1 MSKFDVIIGDCRRTV
16 RGIAANSVD
25 TIITSPPYF
34 NLRDYGNDL
43 QIGREKQLDDYIA
56 SLVSVFN
63 RAKRAL
69 KPDGTLWINIGDS
82 YGKGKQLLG
91 VPWKLAFAL
100 QASGW
105 ILRQDI
111 IWSKPNPMPES
122 VKDRCTRAHEY
133 IFLFSKSEKYYF
145 DYNAIKEPAISA
157 PRKREKNN
165 GESAVDTKLRGNS
178 GCCGVTSEF
187 RNKRDVWGVSTKSYP
202 GAHFA
207 TFPPDLIIPC
217 VMAGSRKG
225 GVVLD
230 VFGGS
235 GTTAGVA
242 NALGRDAI
250 ICELNEDYAALIPDR
265 VKSIIAKY
273 GNRNE

>member
-43 QIGREKQLDDYIA
+43 QIGKEKQLDDYIA

-82 YGKGKQLLG
+82 YGKRKQLLG

-100 QASGW
+100 QDAGW

-133 IFLFSKSEKYYF
+133 LFLFSKSEKYYF
-145 DYNAIKEPAISA
+145 DHDAIKEPAVSA
-157 PRKREKNN
+157 PRKREKKN
-165 GESAVDTKLRGNS
+165 GESAVDTKLRGHN

-187 RNKRDVWGVSTKSYP
+187 RNKRDVWDVSTKSYP

-217 VMAGSRKG
+217 VLAGSRES

-265 VKSIIAKY
+265 VESIIAKY
-273 GNRNE
+273 GSRNV

>member
-145 DYNAIKEPAISA
+145 DYNAIKEPAVSA

-187 RNKRDVWGVSTKSYP
+187 RNKRDVWSVSTKSYP

-217 VMAGSRKG
+217 VLAGSRES

-265 VKSIIAKY
+265 VESIIAKY
-273 GNRNE
+273 GSKNV

>member
-25 TIITSPPYF
+25 TITTSPPYF

-100 QASGW
+100 QDAGW

-145 DYNAIKEPAISA
+145 DYNAIKEPAVSA

-187 RNKRDVWGVSTKSYP
+187 RNKRDVWSVSTKSYP

-217 VMAGSRKG
+217 VLAGSRES

-265 VKSIIAKY
+265 VESIIAKY
-273 GNRNE
+273 GSRNV

>member
-122 VKDRCTRAHEY
+122 VKD
-133 IFLFSKSEKYYF
+133 
-145 DYNAIKEPAISA
+145 
-157 PRKREKNN
+157 
-165 GESAVDTKLRGNS
+165 
-178 GCCGVTSEF
+178 
-187 RNKRDVWGVSTKSYP
+187 
-202 GAHFA
+202 
-207 TFPPDLIIPC
+207 
-217 VMAGSRKG
+217 
-225 GVVLD
+225 
-230 VFGGS
+230 
-235 GTTAGVA
+235 
-242 NALGRDAI
+242 
-250 ICELNEDYAALIPDR
+250 
-265 VKSIIAKY
+265 
-273 GNRNE
+273 